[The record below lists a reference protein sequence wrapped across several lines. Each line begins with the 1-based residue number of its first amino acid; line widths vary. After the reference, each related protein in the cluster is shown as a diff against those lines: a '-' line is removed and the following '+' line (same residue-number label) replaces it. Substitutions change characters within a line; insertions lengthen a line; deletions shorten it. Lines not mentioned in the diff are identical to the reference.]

1 LKPSMYYFVVFCTAT
16 SKTTHHSTQEEYNF
30 STSIPF
36 LTGRTRYFFGNKNID
51 LKWEVTLTH
60 TC

>member
-1 LKPSMYYFVVFCTAT
+1 MYYFVVFCTAT